1 MASTKPVSRPS
12 TRPVARLDASL
23 LLARKGEAMPAIAAT
38 QYNNPG
44 LAWGAQPHPQ
54 DFQAHQPHHSH
65 QPQAQIQAQIQT
77 QSQVQNQAQSQIQAH
92 QTAQPPARAKTMASA
107 RLRSDSFIAPRSAKP
122 TGRPCPQSHA
132 DDVALT
138 LRIEDETYLR
148 LKYLAQKTG
157 LSTRKILTEALTFHL
172 VRKGVPRARKMIL
185 KPE

>member
-1 MASTKPVSRPS
+1 MASIKPASRPT
-12 TRPVARLDASL
+12 TRPAARLDASL

-38 QYNNPG
+38 QHNNPG

-54 DFQAHQPHHSH
+54 DFQPQHH
-65 QPQAQIQAQIQT
+65 QPQQVAQQAPRP
-77 QSQVQNQAQSQIQAH
+77 QAVA
-92 QTAQPPARAKTMASA
+92 TA
-107 RLRSDSFIAPRSAKP
+107 RLRTESFVGA
-122 TGRPCPQSHA
+122 RPFKTNARPGPQSHA

-157 LSTRKILTEALTFHL
+157 MSTHKILNEAVTFHL
-172 VRKGVPRARKMIL
+172 VRKGVPRSRKMVL

>member
-1 MASTKPVSRPS
+1 MASIKPVSHPPS
-12 TRPVARLDASL
+12 RPVARLDASL

-38 QYNNPG
+38 QHNNPG

-54 DFQAHQPHHSH
+54 DFQ
-65 QPQAQIQAQIQT
+65 
-77 QSQVQNQAQSQIQAH
+77 SQ
-92 QTAQPPARAKTMASA
+92 QPPQPVARAKTIATA
-107 RLRSDSFIAPRSAKP
+107 RLRTDSFTATRSVKSSA
-122 TGRPCPQSHA
+122 RPGPQSHM

-157 LSTRKILTEALTFHL
+157 MSTRKILNEALAFHL
-172 VRKGVPRARKMIL
+172 VRKGVPRSRKMVL

>member
-1 MASTKPVSRPS
+1 MASIKPASRPT

-38 QYNNPG
+38 QHNNPD

-54 DFQAHQPHHSH
+54 DFQSQHH
-65 QPQAQIQAQIQT
+65 QPQH
-77 QSQVQNQAQSQIQAH
+77 H
-92 QTAQPPARAKTMASA
+92 QPQPVAQPAPRPQTVATA
-107 RLRSDSFIAPRSAKP
+107 RLRTETFVGA
-122 TGRPCPQSHA
+122 RPFKTNARPGPQSHV

-157 LSTRKILTEALTFHL
+157 LSTRKILNEALTFHL
-172 VRKGVPRARKMIL
+172 VRKGVPRSRKMFL

>member
-1 MASTKPVSRPS
+1 MASIKSISRPT
-12 TRPVARLDASL
+12 TRPAARLDASL

-38 QYNNPG
+38 QHNNPG

-54 DFQAHQPHHSH
+54 DFQPQHHQP
-65 QPQAQIQAQIQT
+65 PQ
-77 QSQVQNQAQSQIQAH
+77 V
-92 QTAQPPARAKTMASA
+92 AQPAVRPQTVATA
-107 RLRSDSFIAPRSAKP
+107 RLRTDSFVGA
-122 TGRPCPQSHA
+122 RPFKTTARPAPQSHV

-157 LSTRKILTEALTFHL
+157 MSTRKILNEALTFHL
-172 VRKGVPRARKMIL
+172 VRKGVPRSRKMVL

>member
-1 MASTKPVSRPS
+1 MASIKPASRPT

-38 QYNNPG
+38 QHNNPD

-54 DFQAHQPHHSH
+54 DFQSQHH
-65 QPQAQIQAQIQT
+65 QPQH
-77 QSQVQNQAQSQIQAH
+77 H
-92 QTAQPPARAKTMASA
+92 QPQPVAQPAPRPQTVATA
-107 RLRSDSFIAPRSAKP
+107 RLRTETFVGA
-122 TGRPCPQSHA
+122 RPFKTNARPGPQSHV

-157 LSTRKILTEALTFHL
+157 LSTRKILNEALTFHL
-172 VRKGVPRARKMIL
+172 VRKGVPRSRKMVL

>member
-1 MASTKPVSRPS
+1 MASIKPASRPT

-38 QYNNPG
+38 QHNNPD
-44 LAWGAQPHPQ
+44 LAWGAQLHPQ
-54 DFQAHQPHHSH
+54 DFQSQHH
-65 QPQAQIQAQIQT
+65 QPQH
-77 QSQVQNQAQSQIQAH
+77 H
-92 QTAQPPARAKTMASA
+92 QPQPVAQPAPRPQTVATA
-107 RLRSDSFIAPRSAKP
+107 RLRTETFVGA
-122 TGRPCPQSHA
+122 RPFKTNARPGPQSHV

-157 LSTRKILTEALTFHL
+157 MSTRKILNEALTLHL
-172 VRKGVPRARKMIL
+172 VRKGVPRSRKMVL